1 MFVRYALELWYK
13 KHNLHCTIWHLKLFD
28 IAAFNVIMAQKR
40 DPDEEKSEFELMA
53 YLVLYYI
60 KTAYVKVLR
69 RRSKKSEVLY
79 LDPFCQSRSQILPDC

>member
-1 MFVRYALELWYK
+1 
-13 KHNLHCTIWHLKLFD
+13 LFD
-28 IAAFNVIMAQKR
+28 IAAFNVIMAQKM

-79 LDPFCQSRSQILPDC
+79 LDPFCQSRSQI